1 MRTYSVTTFGCQMN
15 VHDSERI
22 KGLLESSG
30 MGEAVSAEDAD
41 VLVFNTCTIR
51 EKADERLV
59 QHLMNARN
67 AKQRDPDKLI
77 VVGGCW
83 SESMKD
89 ELFEQYP
96 FVDFAFGPGNI
107 HRLGDYITAGGAIPR
122 GHFSTFDNFAGALPL
137 KRDRPYQAWL
147 QISTGCNC
155 NCAYCIVPSVRG
167 RERSRDPHELIAEAE
182 LLAADGVLE
191 LTLLGQ
197 NVNSYGRD
205 LRPPI
210 DTSFAKLLR
219 GLDAVDGISRIRYT
233 SPHPKDMRADVIAAM
248 AECDAVCEQL
258 HLPVQSGSTRVLK
271 AMRRTYSR
279 ERYLKLVAQIR
290 AAMPEIALTTDIIVG
305 FPGETDADFEETLSL
320 YDEVAYDHAF
330 TFVFSPRRG
339 TDAARMD
346 DQVPDEVKKERI
358 QRLVDR
364 VQHHAARANRRLQG
378 TVQQVLVEGP
388 SRTDP
393 DVLRGRSRG
402 NKAVNFRGHAEPG
415 EVVDV
420 LIESLHQPDAGGSA
434 AGERRGVACC
444 RRWPSS
450 ARPRRVRARWRW
462 RWPNGWAAR
471 SSPATRC
478 RPTPDCRS

>member
-30 MGEAVSAEDAD
+30 LGEAVSSEQAD

-59 QHLMNARN
+59 QHLMNARV
-67 AKQRDPDKLI
+67 AKLRDPDKLI

-89 ELFEQYP
+89 SLFEEFP

-107 HRLGDYITAGGAIPR
+107 HRLGEYITAGGAFPR
-122 GHFSTFDNFAGALPL
+122 GHFSTFDNFAGSLPL
-137 KRDRPYQAWL
+137 KRDRPHQAWL

-155 NCAYCIVPSVRG
+155 NCTYCIVPSVRG
-167 RERSRDPHELIAEAE
+167 RERSRHPEELAAEATA
-182 LLAADGVLE
+182 LAADGVIE

-197 NVNSYGRD
+197 NVNAYGRD
-205 LRPPI
+205 LRPQLA
-210 DTSFAKLLR
+210 TSFAQLLR
-219 GLDAVDGISRIRYT
+219 DLDAIDGIGRIRYT
-233 SPHPKDMRADVIAAM
+233 SPHPKDMRDDVIAAM

-279 ERYLKLVAQIR
+279 ERYLKVVADVR
-290 AAMPEIALTTDIIVG
+290 AAIPQIALTTDIIVG
-305 FPGETDADFEETLSL
+305 FPGETDADFEHTLSL
-320 YDEVAYDHAF
+320 YDEVGYDHAF

-339 TDAARMD
+339 TEAAKME
-346 DQVPDEVKKERI
+346 DQVPDAVKKERI
-358 QRLVDR
+358 QRLVDL
-364 VQHHAARANRRLQG
+364 VQSHAARRNRELEG
-378 TVQQVLVEGP
+378 TVQEVLVEGP

-393 DVLRGRSRG
+393 SVLRGRSRG
-402 NKAVNFRGHAEPG
+402 NKAVNFHGAGKPG
-415 EVVDV
+415 DLVEVVIDSSTSQT
-420 LIESLHQPDAGGSA
+420 LAGRRRATA
-434 AGERRGVACC
+434 AA
-444 RRWPSS
+444 
-450 ARPRRVRARWRW
+450 
-462 RWPNGWAAR
+462 
-471 SSPATRC
+471 
-478 RPTPDCRS
+478 

>member
-30 MGEAVSAEDAD
+30 LGEAIDTDDAD
-41 VLVFNTCTIR
+41 VIVFNTCTIR
-51 EKADERLV
+51 EKADDRLV
-59 QHLMNARN
+59 QHLMNARV
-67 AKQRDPDKLI
+67 AKERDPGKLI

-89 ELFEQYP
+89 SLFEQYP

-107 HRLGDYITAGGAIPR
+107 HRLAEYITAGGAFPR

-137 KRDRPYQAWL
+137 KRDREHQAWL

-167 RERSRDPHELIAEAE
+167 RERSRLPSELVGEATA
-182 LLAADGVLE
+182 LAADGVLE

-197 NVNSYGRD
+197 NVNAYGRD
-205 LRPPI
+205 LRPAI

-219 GLDAVDGISRIRYT
+219 ELDAVDGISRIRYT

-279 ERYLKLVAQIR
+279 ERYLKLVGDIR
-290 AAMPEIALTTDIIVG
+290 AAMPGIALTTDIIVG
-305 FPGETDADFEETLSL
+305 FPGETEDDFEQTLSL
-320 YDEVAYDHAF
+320 YDEIGYDHAF

-339 TDAARMD
+339 TEAAKMEGH
-346 DQVPDEVKKERI
+346 VPEPVKKERI
-358 QRLVDR
+358 QRLVDL
-364 VQHHAARANRRLQG
+364 VQHHAARRNRELEG
-378 TVQQVLVEGP
+378 SVQQVLVEGP

-402 NKAVNFRGHAEPG
+402 NKAVNFHGTAAPG
-415 EVVDV
+415 ELVDV
-420 LIESLHQPDAGGSA
+420 LIDRSTSQTLAGRALSTA
-434 AGERRGVACC
+434 AV
-444 RRWPSS
+444 
-450 ARPRRVRARWRW
+450 
-462 RWPNGWAAR
+462 
-471 SSPATRC
+471 
-478 RPTPDCRS
+478 

>member
-30 MGEAVSAEDAD
+30 LGEAQDASDAD
-41 VLVFNTCTIR
+41 VIVFNTCTIR

-59 QHLMNARN
+59 QHLMNARV

-89 ELFEQYP
+89 TLFEEYP

-107 HRLGDYITAGGAIPR
+107 HRLGEYITAGGAIPR
-122 GHFSTFDNFAGALPL
+122 GHFSTFDNFAGELPL
-137 KRDRPYQAWL
+137 KRDREHQAWL

-155 NCAYCIVPSVRG
+155 NCAYCIVPAVRG
-167 RERSRDPHELIAEAE
+167 RENSRLPADLLAEASA
-182 LLAADGVLE
+182 LADDGVIE

-197 NVNSYGRD
+197 NVNAYGRD
-205 LRPPI
+205 LRPAI

-219 GLDAVDGISRIRYT
+219 GLDAIDGIGRIRYT

-271 AMRRTYSR
+271 AMRRTYTR
-279 ERYLKLVAQIR
+279 ERYIKLVGDIR
-290 AAMPEIALTTDIIVG
+290 AAMPQIALTTDIIVG
-305 FPGETDADFEETLSL
+305 FPGETDADFEDTLSL
-320 YDEVAYDHAF
+320 YDEIGYDHAF

-339 TDAARMD
+339 TEAARMD

-358 QRLVDR
+358 QRLVDL
-364 VQHHAARANRRLQG
+364 VQHHAALRNQALIG
-378 TVQQVLVEGP
+378 TVQEVLVEGP

-393 DVLRGRSRG
+393 EVLRGRTRG
-402 NKAVNFRGHAEPG
+402 NKAVNFHGDAAAG
-415 EVVDV
+415 DLVDV
-420 LIESLHQPDAGGSA
+420 VIDRSTSQTLAGRVHAPA
-434 AGERRGVACC
+434 AV
-444 RRWPSS
+444 
-450 ARPRRVRARWRW
+450 
-462 RWPNGWAAR
+462 
-471 SSPATRC
+471 
-478 RPTPDCRS
+478 